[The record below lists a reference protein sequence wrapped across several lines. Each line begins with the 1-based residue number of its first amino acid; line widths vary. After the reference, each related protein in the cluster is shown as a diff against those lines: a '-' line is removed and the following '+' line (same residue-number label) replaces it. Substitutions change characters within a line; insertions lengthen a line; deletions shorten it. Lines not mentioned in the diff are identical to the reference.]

1 MLRKYKDYIILLTI
15 YLLIIFFSNISYFI
29 MPNDIDINKINNN
42 YCSKITEEYNEL
54 LNINDIKYNSTLNIN
69 ISKVMYRDIYDYN
82 NYITIYKGSNN
93 NIVKNMA
100 VINED
105 GLVGIIDKVN
115 KNNSIVKLITNI
127 DSKISVK
134 INDNFGI
141 LKVSNGKLI
150 VSDISNYNNINI
162 NDKIYTSGFG
172 NIPGDLYVGI
182 VSDISLN
189 NTNIEKII
197 TVKSD
202 VDFNNLKYIAVIK
215 ND

>member
-1 MLRKYKDYIILLTI
+1 
-15 YLLIIFFSNISYFI
+15 
-29 MPNDIDINKINNN
+29 MPNDIDINNLNNN
-42 YCSKITEEYNEL
+42 YCNKINEEYNEL
-54 LNINDIKYNSTLNIN
+54 LNINNIKYNSTFNLN

-82 NYITIYKGSNN
+82 NYITIYKGSND
-93 NIVKNMA
+93 NIEKNMA
-100 VINED
+100 VINEY

-127 DSKISVK
+127 DSNVSVK

-141 LKVSNGKLI
+141 LKVNNGKLI
-150 VSDISNYNNINI
+150 VSDISNYNDINI
-162 NDKIYTSGFG
+162 NDKIYTSGLG
-172 NIPGDLYVGI
+172 NIPGDLYVGV

-202 VDFNNLKYIAVIK
+202 VDFNNIKYIAVIK
-215 ND
+215 